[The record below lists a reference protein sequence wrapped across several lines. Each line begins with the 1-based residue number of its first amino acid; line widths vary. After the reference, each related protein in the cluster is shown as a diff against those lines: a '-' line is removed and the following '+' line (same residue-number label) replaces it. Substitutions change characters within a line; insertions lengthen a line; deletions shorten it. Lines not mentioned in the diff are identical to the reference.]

1 MSRVPGGRSVLVRVP
16 ASSANLGP
24 GFDSIGL
31 ALGLWDHYVVS
42 TTAPRA
48 CSSRSRGEGADD
60 VPTDERHLVHATM
73 RHTWGV
79 LGWEPPTGLRI
90 EARNGVPHSRG
101 LGSSATAIVAGVVA
115 AQALCADA
123 FPEPGKRVDVDRCL
137 ATHIASVLEGH
148 PDNASA
154 SVLGRPHRQLDAGR
168 QRARPWRPDRDCLDR
183 PPPGRRRRRAGARDP
198 ARHPHGPAV
207 LPAAVP
213 LAAAAAGAG
222 RAALLVHALTSDPS
236 HLHAATRDWLHQE
249 ARRPAYPETMR
260 LVDALRAQGHAAVVS
275 GAGPS
280 VLVLTT
286 RAAVASVHAPRG
298 LLGWQRLTPG
308 CPSAAPPSRRADGP
322 SRRRRERRRVV
333 SSASHHSPRSR
344 RPVHHPHAEAV
355 LSASRCSAPM
365 WFTVGQRQ
373 LAPVRLREVF
383 AGSRTRGK
391 DPSCQKPPP
400 VLCLASPP

>member
-1 MSRVPGGRSVLVRVP
+1 MSRVPGGRSVLVGVP

-31 ALGLWDHYVVS
+31 ALGLWDRYVITTSDTPGLVIEVS
-42 TTAPRA
+42 
-48 CSSRSRGEGADD
+48 GEGADD

-73 RHTWGV
+73 RHTWAV
-79 LGWEPPTGLRI
+79 LGCEPPAGLRI

-101 LGSSATAIVAGVVA
+101 LGSSATAIAAGVVA
-115 AQALCADA
+115 AQALSSDTYPAEG
-123 FPEPGKRVDVDRCL
+123 EPVELDRGL

-154 SVLGRPHRQLDAGR
+154 SVLGGLTVS
-168 QRARPWRPDRDCLDR
+168 WMPDDSGLDR
-183 PPPGRRRRRAGARDP
+183 GDRTVTASIALHPEVEVVVLVPETQLATRTAR
-198 ARHPHGPAV
+198 AV
-207 LPAAVP
+207 LPATVP

-260 LVDALRAQGHAAVVS
+260 LVDALRTEGHAAVVS

-286 RAAVASVHAPRG
+286 RGAVDSVQVPAG
-298 LLGWQRLTPG
+298 CAGWRRLTPG
-308 CPSAAPPSRRADGP
+308 
-322 SRRRRERRRVV
+322 V
-333 SSASHHSPRSR
+333 
-344 RPVHHPHAEAV
+344 
-355 LSASRCSAPM
+355 
-365 WFTVGQRQ
+365 
-373 LAPVRLREVF
+373 PVRGAIVT
-383 AGSRTRGK
+383 A
-391 DPSCQKPPP
+391 C
-400 VLCLASPP
+400 

>member
-1 MSRVPGGRSVLVRVP
+1 MVGVP

-31 ALGLWDHYVVS
+31 ALGLWDRYVITTSDTPGLVIEVS
-42 TTAPRA
+42 
-48 CSSRSRGEGADD
+48 GEGADD

-79 LGWEPPTGLRI
+79 LGCEPPAGLRI
-90 EARNGVPHSRG
+90 EALNGVPHSRG
-101 LGSSATAIVAGVVA
+101 LGSSATAIAAGVVA
-115 AQALCADA
+115 AQALSVDS
-123 FPEPGKRVDVDRCL
+123 FPEAGEPVAIDRSL

-154 SVLGRPHRQLDAGR
+154 SVLGGLTVS
-168 QRARPWRPDRDCLDR
+168 WMPDDSGLDR
-183 PPPGRRRRRAGARDP
+183 GDRTVTASIALHREVEVVVLVPDTQLATRTAR
-198 ARHPHGPAV
+198 AV
-207 LPAAVP
+207 LPAMVP

-222 RAALLVHALTSDPS
+222 RAALLVHALTSDPG

-286 RAAVASVHAPRG
+286 RGAVDTVQTPVECA
-298 LLGWQRLTPG
+298 GWRRLTPG
-308 CPSAAPPSRRADGP
+308 
-322 SRRRRERRRVV
+322 V
-333 SSASHHSPRSR
+333 
-344 RPVHHPHAEAV
+344 
-355 LSASRCSAPM
+355 
-365 WFTVGQRQ
+365 
-373 LAPVRLREVF
+373 PVRGATVT
-383 AGSRTRGK
+383 A
-391 DPSCQKPPP
+391 C
-400 VLCLASPP
+400 